1 LLNTSKID
9 VENVKAIMC
18 KEYQFKKKRVKEWNE
33 KAHMMKRE
41 AKKKRPNECC
51 VKKNKN
57 DPKKKD

>member
-1 LLNTSKID
+1 
-9 VENVKAIMC
+9 MC